1 MELLMV
7 SRQKPIGLK
16 ERLKM
21 LRLRHRLTLEEVGTS
36 VGSTKQTVHGWE
48 NGKSQPSLATLVRIA
63 ALYGVST
70 DELLGAEGDRSAK
83 INVNAMQLYNK
94 LLAAGYGDRQIERLL
109 ELALELA
116 TLRPKR

>member
-1 MELLMV
+1 MV

-21 LRLRHRLTLEEVGTS
+21 LRLSHQFTLEEVGTA

-48 NGKSQPSLATLVRIA
+48 SGKSQPSLATLVRIA

-70 DELLGAEGDRSAK
+70 DELLGADVDRSA
-83 INVNAMQLYNK
+83 INVNAMQLYSK
-94 LLAAGYGDRQIERLL
+94 LLAAGYGDLQIERLL
-109 ELALELA
+109 ELALEMA